1 MPHAE
6 EQDLFVPDEPMCS
19 PEPIRIIHIGMGA
32 SGLLAAHKARR
43 MLQNYELVCY
53 EKNEVIGGTWFE
65 NRYPGCAC
73 DIPAHTYTFPFDR
86 NPEWS
91 GYYAYAPEIQDYM
104 MNFYK
109 KHNLE
114 PFVVLNTEVVSATWD
129 QLTGKWE
136 VELRKKDGTTF
147 TDTANILINGS
158 GVLTKW
164 KWPKIEGL
172 HDFKGVLA
180 HSANWPQDL
189 DWTGKDVAVIGSGSS
204 SIQMVPQ
211 LQKTAKSLTVFIRN
225 GTYILPQF
233 GSNVTNE
240 EADPEA
246 MNPQAAGKHQY
257 TEKEKQRFRED
268 PEYLLKYVTRIEN
281 SFASGWDMF
290 VRGSELN
297 LAAKKHAQD
306 STAAKLGDRE
316 DLKKYFIPT
325 WSPGCR
331 RPTPGEGYLEALL
344 QPNVTCVFGEIGKIT
359 SEGVETSEGILHK
372 VDILACATGFNVQ
385 YLPHFK
391 IVGQEGQVMQD
402 QTEPNVYASIAA
414 PGYPNYFVVNG
425 PRGNWGQGCALP
437 SHESQILYIMQCCRK
452 MQEDRIK
459 FMVPKQDVTDQLNR
473 YMDAWHRKQSIWNE
487 DCKSWYKN
495 NKVGGRVYIWPG
507 SMLHHLKFLRHP
519 RYEHY
524 EITYRDPNNIWAFL
538 GDGRT
543 ISQVKYGKDVP
554 VPYIRDDEDAP
565 WDIEQTNTKRGIIP
579 SFCENS
585 QGTGY

>member
-6 EQDLFVPDEPMCS
+6 EHDLYVPDEPMCS
-19 PEPIRIIHIGMGA
+19 PEPIRIIHVGMGA
-32 SGLLAAHKARR
+32 SGLLAAHKARK

-53 EKNEVIGGTWFE
+53 EKNETVGGTWWE

-73 DIPAHTYTFPFDR
+73 DIPAHTYTFPFER
-86 NPEWS
+86 NPKWS
-91 GYYAYAPEIQDYM
+91 GYYSYAPEIQEYM

-114 PFVVLNTEVVSATWD
+114 PFVVLNTEVISATWD
-129 QLTGKWE
+129 QLSGKWE
-136 VELRKKDGTTF
+136 VELRRKDGSTF
-147 TDTANILINGS
+147 IDKANVLINGS

-164 KWPKIEGL
+164 KWPTIEGL

-189 DWTGKDVAVIGSGSS
+189 DWAGRRVAVIGTGSS

-211 LQKTAKSLTVFIRN
+211 IRKTAQSLTVFMRN
-225 GTYILPQF
+225 CTYIAPQF
-233 GSNVTNE
+233 GTDISNK
-240 EADPEA
+240 EADPDA
-246 MNPQAAGKHQY
+246 MEPQAAGKHQY
-257 TEKEKQRFRED
+257 TEKEKQRFIED
-268 PEYLLKYVTRIEN
+268 PDYHLNYVTRIEQ
-281 SFASGWDMF
+281 SFAAGWDMF
-290 VRGSELN
+290 YRGSGLN
-297 LAAKKHAQD
+297 LAAKKHMQD
-306 STAAKLGDRE
+306 LMAAKLGNRE
-316 DLKKYFIPT
+316 DLKKHFIPT

-331 RPTPGEGYLEALL
+331 RLTPGEGYLEALIE
-344 QPNVTCVFGEIGKIT
+344 PNVNCVFGEIAKIT
-359 SEGVETSEGILHK
+359 PTGVEMEDGSFHE

-402 QTEPNVYASIAA
+402 QKEPNVYASIAA
-414 PGYPNYFVVNG
+414 PSFPNYFVING

-437 SHESQILYIMQCCRK
+437 SHESQMIYILQCCRK

-459 FMVPKQDVTDQLNR
+459 CMAPKQDVTDQLNL
-473 YMDAWHRKQSIWNE
+473 YMDAWHRKHSIWSE
-487 DCKSWYKN
+487 DCKSWYKD
-495 NKVGGRVYIWPG
+495 NKPDGRVYIWPG
-507 SMLHHLKFLRHP
+507 SLLHHLKFMRHP

-543 ISQVKYGKDVP
+543 ISQVKYGKNTP
-554 VPYIRDDEDAP
+554 VPYIRNDEDAP
-565 WDIEQTNTKRGIIP
+565 WDIE
-579 SFCENS
+579 
-585 QGTGY
+585 